1 MKFDDEFY
9 EDDYEEDYE
18 EEEVQEEESDN
29 EMIYEAYDPSKH
41 KAEFDQLDFKVSQI
55 RQMIPKSTQEI
66 KKALQLHGSVEGAID
81 YLLQGNHITA
91 LSLEEMSA
99 SCVIDTIVIF
109 RFETVLERHEFQKS
123 AILEEITK
131 ADHVPNMANEI
142 KKLALESPEDSQK
155 DHNRANLALKTLPTP
170 FSPLSLSSLKSNS
183 ESDKTY
189 LSRHLP
195 KLTSLVSNNTI
206 SYGANKMLTLKSLSE
221 QGHLKQSIPR
231 QNFGLMDLNS
241 NSRLT
246 ELDIRSRNGAK
257 GSVHTTNNSQLA
269 SPSAYATFLSNDKAN
284 LILNKLKLF
293 RCNITKSQSTNKR
306 IKKE

>member
-109 RFETVLERHEFQKS
+109 RIETVLEQQEFQKS
-123 AILEEITK
+123 AIFEAITRS
-131 ADHVPNMANEI
+131 DHFPNMANEI
-142 KKLALESPEDSQK
+142 KNLALESSEDSQK
-155 DHNRANLALKTLPTP
+155 DDNQAHLVLETLPTSI
-170 FSPLSLSSLKSNS
+170 SPLSLSSLKSYS
-183 ESDKTY
+183 ESDKKY
-189 LSRHLP
+189 LSRQLP
-195 KLTSLVSNNTI
+195 KLTSLVSNNTM
-206 SYGANKMLTLKSLSE
+206 SQGANKMLTLKSLS
-221 QGHLKQSIPR
+221 GLDHLRQSIPR
-231 QNFGLMDLNS
+231 QNFGLMNLNS
-241 NSRLT
+241 NSRRT
-246 ELDIRSRNGAK
+246 ELDTQSRSAAN
-257 GSVHTTNNSQLA
+257 GSVHTSKNSQLA
-269 SPSAYATFLSNDKAN
+269 TPSAYATFLSNDKAN

-293 RCNITKSQSTNKR
+293 RCNPTKSQSTNKR
-306 IKKE
+306 INKE